1 MRRTAVIGAGAAG
14 MMAAIAASEDSR
26 VTLFDKNEIMGRK
39 LLQTGNGKCN
49 FLNVSLSED
58 NYRGSLIS
66 EGIFKAV
73 REKYPEDFILDL
85 FSSFGLLYH
94 IKNKGYYP
102 RSDTSASVNDILI
115 NELRQRKVDFHPST
129 LVKNIE
135 REGDHFILT
144 LMHLKSNKKG
154 RDEEK
159 YDAVVIA
166 TGGMAAPKT
175 GSTGDAYYFARN
187 FGLKVE
193 EALPGLTRLLSPDIF
208 FNETCVRSEVSLK
221 LLIDNEYAGSSEGE
235 MQVTDSGPS
244 GICVFDL
251 SGRAAKALRSG
262 KKCVLSVDLLPEYSE
277 EQVFKLLGRHSG
289 PDNEKTLDIFT
300 GIFSERLSL
309 CIDNKMRKELF
320 PDREHPLIPE
330 IRDLKQIA
338 SFIKNLRFEIEGTGD
353 FNSAQVTVGGIL
365 GESLTTDL
373 SARDVPGLYFAGE
386 CLDIDGDCG
395 GYNLYWAFSSGYAAG
410 KAASQTDAEGSA
422 FYDQDK

>member
-1 MRRTAVIGAGAAG
+1 MKRTAVIGAGAAG
-14 MMAAIAASEDSR
+14 MMAAIAASENSR

-49 FLNVSLSED
+49 FLNTSLSPD
-58 NYRGSLIS
+58 NYRGSLKE

-73 REKYPEDFILDL
+73 RDRYSEEFILDL

-94 IKNKGYYP
+94 IKNGGYYP

-115 NELRQRKVDFHPST
+115 NELKKRKVDFHPLT

-135 REGDHFILT
+135 REDKGFFLT
-144 LMHLKSNKKG
+144 LIHLKSDKKS

-159 YDAVVIA
+159 YDSVIIA

-175 GSTGDAYYFARN
+175 GSTGDAYYFAKN
-187 FGLKVE
+187 FGLRVTE
-193 EALPGLTRLLSPDIF
+193 PLPGLTRLFSPDVF
-208 FNETCVRSEVSLK
+208 FNETNVRAEVALK
-221 LLIDNEYAGSSEGE
+221 LFIDDEPAGCSKGE
-235 MQVTDSGPS
+235 LQVTDSGPS

-251 SGRAAKALRSG
+251 SGRAAKALKAG

-277 EQVFKLLGRHSG
+277 GQIVELLKKHAGISG
-289 PDNEKTLDIFT
+289 TKTSDIFT

-309 CIDNKMRKELF
+309 CIENKMRKELF
-320 PDREHPLIPE
+320 PDREYPFITSDEDIKL
-330 IRDLKQIA
+330 IA
-338 SFIKNLRFEIEGTGD
+338 SFIKDLKFDIEGTGD
-353 FNSAQVTVGGIL
+353 FNNAQVTVGGVL
-365 GESLTTDL
+365 GEGLNEDL

-410 KAASQTDAEGSA
+410 KAASLFNWEGAE
-422 FYDQDK
+422 